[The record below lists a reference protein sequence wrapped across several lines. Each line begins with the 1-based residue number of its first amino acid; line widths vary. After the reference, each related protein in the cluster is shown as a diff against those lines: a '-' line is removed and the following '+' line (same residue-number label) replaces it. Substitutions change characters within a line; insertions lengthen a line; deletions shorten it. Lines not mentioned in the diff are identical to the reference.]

1 MSRLS
6 LNPLILLA
14 LIFIAID
21 EENGPQLFQSDP
33 AGYFSGYKA
42 TSAGAKADEANNWLE
57 KKFKKKPTL
66 DTKQTIQVSTPS
78 QLVWR
83 L

>member
-1 MSRLS
+1 M
-6 LNPLILLA
+6 ILGTYFSA
-14 LIFIAID
+14 LIFVAID

-42 TSAGAKADEANNWLE
+42 TSAGVKADEANNWLE

-66 DTKQTIQVSTPS
+66 DTKQTIQVLTH
-78 QLVWR
+78 
-83 L
+83 